1 MAPVAG
7 HETHFSPDRAAAD
20 ATSTAQK
27 CYTDRANDAE
37 MRHHGAEM
45 RLSFV
50 GKVEKALAQRS
61 SVRTPVRGWIT

>member
-1 MAPVAG
+1 
-7 HETHFSPDRAAAD
+7 
-20 ATSTAQK
+20 
-27 CYTDRANDAE
+27 